1 MPVMKQKS
9 IQPATNVPYSEGIL
23 VTNDTPNPI
32 PAGRMVT
39 FQRTVGTTATSGAT
53 LTVELADAS
62 SAARSKNPLLVT
74 KHAIPAGKR
83 GVCLPW
89 MMLTGLDT
97 SALNVGDNVY
107 LAAGANLGAP
117 KLTAGAV
124 GGGADRIIGVVF
136 EKSAVGE
143 ATGRIFCCPT
153 LMAGQN

>member
-9 IQPATNVPYSEGIL
+9 IQPATNFPYSEGIL
-23 VTNDTPNPI
+23 VTNDTANPI

-39 FQRTVGTTATSGAT
+39 FKRTVGTTATSGAT

-62 SAARSKNPLLVT
+62 SAARSKDPLLVT

-97 SALNVGDNVY
+97 SALSVGANVY

-117 KLTAGAV
+117 KLTAGAPTH
-124 GGGADRIIGVVF
+124 ARIIGVVF
-136 EKSAVGE
+136 ESHGS
-143 ATGRIFCCPT
+143 TGRVFCCPT
-153 LMAGQN
+153 MMAALN

>member
-9 IQPATNVPYSEGIL
+9 IQPSTNVPYSEGIL
-23 VTNDTPNPI
+23 VTNDTASAI

-39 FQRTVGTTATSGAT
+39 FKRTVGTTATSGAT

-62 SAARSKNPLLVT
+62 SAARSKDPLLVT

-89 MMLTGLDT
+89 LMLTGLDT

-107 LAAGANLGAP
+107 LAAGANLGAA
-117 KLTAGAV
+117 KLTAGAP
-124 GGGADRIIGVVF
+124 GNARIIGVVF
-136 EKSAVGE
+136 EKSAVGGT
-143 ATGRIFCCPT
+143 TGRIFCCPT
-153 LMAGQN
+153 MMAALN